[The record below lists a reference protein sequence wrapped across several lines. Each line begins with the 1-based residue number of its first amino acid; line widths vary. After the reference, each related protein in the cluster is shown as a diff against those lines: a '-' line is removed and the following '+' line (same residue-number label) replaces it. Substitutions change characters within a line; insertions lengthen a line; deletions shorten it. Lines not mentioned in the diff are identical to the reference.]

1 MSVVDFP
8 VAPEHDESAVVP
20 IVEFQN
26 DPVQDGLPEVDRT
39 SGTAEETE
47 YDLVA
52 LFEAEP
58 IRPPPW

>member
-26 DPVQDGLPEVDRT
+26 EPVQLLEVM
-39 SGTAEETE
+39 EEMNGREVATE
-47 YDLVA
+47 YDFCA
-52 LFEAEP
+52 PF
-58 IRPPPW
+58 R